1 MSTFKVQSLVFEKEH
16 IDLQEAIDW
25 IVSHGDI
32 TKKIDE
38 RTTQYRFQQLSPIY
52 LDRIGY
58 KIYRTKKVN
67 DTVSLVLV
75 YLE

>member
-1 MSTFKVQSLVFEKEH
+1 MSSFKVQSLVFEKEH

-25 IVSHGDI
+25 IVSHGDRI
-32 TKKIDE
+32 KNIDE
-38 RTTQYRFQQLSPIY
+38 TETQYRFQQLSPTY

-58 KIYRTKKVN
+58 KVYRIKKLN

-75 YLE
+75 IKE